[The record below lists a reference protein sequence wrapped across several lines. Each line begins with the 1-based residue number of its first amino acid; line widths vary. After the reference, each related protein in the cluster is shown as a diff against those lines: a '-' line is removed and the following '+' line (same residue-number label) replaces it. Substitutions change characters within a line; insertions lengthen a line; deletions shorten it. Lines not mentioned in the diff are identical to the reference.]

1 MNIWFLL
8 AGGSAIIT
16 GFTHVFLGGK
26 FVARPL
32 LAGTELTH
40 VSKYTN
46 YYCWHMVSIVHY
58 TLAAMFIYAAL
69 NKQAI
74 ELAYAATFLAST
86 FVIWNVIL
94 IFKTKS
100 RVHHFPQWA
109 LQLPTAFLGAVG
121 GVQLPTMA
129 LAMAGLHYA

>member
-8 AGGSAIIT
+8 AAVSAIIT

-32 LAGTELTH
+32 LANAELTH

-46 YYCWHMVSIVHY
+46 YYCWHMVSIVHF
-58 TLAAMFIYAAL
+58 TLAAMFIYAAFYR
-69 NKQAI
+69 QGI
-74 ELAYAATFLAST
+74 ELAYTASFLVSA
-86 FVIWNVIL
+86 FVVWNVIL
-94 IFKTKS
+94 IFMTKS
-100 RVHHFPQWA
+100 KIHHFPQWA

-121 GVQLPTMA
+121 LVQLPTMA
-129 LAMAGLHYA
+129 LAMLGIAHA